1 MSNALMTGAHV
12 AAFSVSK
19 MLRGEVVTLRDPA
32 LNILAE
38 ISDAIVTLNPV
49 SVSRDSGPGE
59 RTGTLRLDATHHA
72 HAVASHTCLV
82 RDQQFDVLAVGRIHA
97 GRFRVEIGRQ
107 DQEHPNICDINGT
120 QAVWG
125 EADT

>member
-1 MSNALMTGAHV
+1 MTNVLMTSANV
-12 AAFSVSK
+12 ASFSVSK

-38 ISDAIVTLNPV
+38 ISDAVVTLNPV
-49 SVSRDSGPGE
+49 SVNRGNGAGE
-59 RTGTLRLDATHHA
+59 RTGALRLDAVHHA
-72 HAVASHTCLV
+72 NAVACHTCLV
-82 RDQQFDVLAVGRIHA
+82 RDAQFDVLSVGRIHA
-97 GRFRVEIGRQ
+97 GRFRVEIGTQ
-107 DQEHPNICDINGT
+107 DQEHPNVVDINGT